1 MKARVSVKR
10 DPRRSGTLRPTARST
25 RKPGASR
32 VTMTMTIPL
41 TAMEWTQKRS
51 KPTATAMTGTRG
63 AKKLRLALAPLM
75 RTKTKMMKIHSIAM
89 EWTPKR
95 SKSTATSLET
105 GTRGAKKLR
114 LALVLPMGTI
124 HSIATDLTQKR
135 SKTTALIHYQMTRAG
150 AKLQEL
156 LEKVALLR
164 KKKTGPALKKKTG
177 PALRKRRKKTAKNQ
191 ISTKSGQN
199 LDATTIQKM
208 SSVPGSWLAMAPTGR
223 VKTANTEPCLTQ
235 NEIIYW
241 SPQITASPWA
251 SAFYELLQ
259 PIFFLCTLINIHVLS
274 K

>member
-1 MKARVSVKR
+1 
-10 DPRRSGTLRPTARST
+10 
-25 RKPGASR
+25 
-32 VTMTMTIPL
+32 
-41 TAMEWTQKRS
+41 
-51 KPTATAMTGTRG
+51 
-63 AKKLRLALAPLM
+63 
-75 RTKTKMMKIHSIAM
+75 MMKIHSIAM

-95 SKSTATSLET
+95 SKSTVMSIET

-156 LEKVALLR
+156 LEKVAPLR
-164 KKKTGPALKKKTG
+164 KKRTGPALKK
-177 PALRKRRKKTAKNQ
+177 RRKKTTKREKTRKNQ

-251 SAFYELLQ
+251 SAFYELLL
-259 PIFFLCTLINIHVLS
+259 PIFFLCSLINIHVLS
-274 K
+274 KIFAFLTNFSF